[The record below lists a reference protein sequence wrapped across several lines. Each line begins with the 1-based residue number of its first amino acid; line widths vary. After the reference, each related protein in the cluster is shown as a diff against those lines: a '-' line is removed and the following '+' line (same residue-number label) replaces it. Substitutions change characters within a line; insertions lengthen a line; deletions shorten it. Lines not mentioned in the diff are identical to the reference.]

1 MNIISK
7 RTLVQFYEKYPQA
20 KTPLEVWYQDTKKA
34 QWKTPSDIKK
44 VYSNASFLEDNRVV
58 FNIKGNAYRLVVHV
72 DYLRKIVRVKFIS
85 TIYLTNQPTTA
96 LTLFFLQNIYIL
108 ILYYKLLSLYFFLYV
123 PNKIL

>member
-44 VYSNASFLEDNRVV
+44 VYSSASFLEDNRVV
-58 FNIKGNAYRLVVHV
+58 FNIKGNDYRLIVHI
-72 DYLRKIVRVKFIS
+72 DYLRKIVRVKFIGTHS
-85 TIYLTNQPTTA
+85 EYD
-96 LTLFFLQNIYIL
+96 
-108 ILYYKLLSLYFFLYV
+108 
-123 PNKIL
+123 KINAKEI